1 MLWLLLFTHF
11 FSPMKLKSN
20 PSKTLLTIVTGF
32 LVVYMITSVKWV
44 LLIATVLGIVGVLSE
59 FASKKIE
66 WLWFKLTWIL
76 SFIVPNILLSI
87 VFFLF
92 LFPISLLAKLFSK
105 SNALQLKNTESTW
118 IEVNKKFSKESLQ
131 NPW

>member
-1 MLWLLLFTHF
+1 
-11 FSPMKLKSN
+11 MKLKSN

-32 LVVYMITSVKWV
+32 MVVYMVTSLKWV
-44 LLIATVLGIVGVLSE
+44 LLTATILGIVGVLSE
-59 FASKKIE
+59 YASKKIE

-76 SFIVPNILLSI
+76 SLIVPNILLSI

-105 SNALQLKNTESTW
+105 SNALQLKNIESTW